1 MRSSFWHLPK
11 RCRCGELLCRRS
23 RVQPD
28 RSFRIRCLRCRR
40 ARRKQRVCLLYKST
54 SRFQP
59 QNQPGHRSALQR
71 SEVRLPPERFCFVPF
86 LLLRAL
92 SPLPNVQVPL
102 LSVRFRLQC
111 DYSPPHFVS
120 LRLLRDWFRL
130 RLGCF
135 RRKCARLHLL
145 TCGFVRFAGRFCP
158 HSFCFGGFSAVFGI
172 HPGCFGQ
179 YSPFFGGCSAFS
191 AAARSASAEFR
202 AVSLLTRSP
211 SAIPIAERTAESGG
225 AAGSLSIVEAS

>member
-40 ARRKQRVCLLYKST
+40 ARRKQRVCLICKST

-86 LLLRAL
+86 LLLRAPF
-92 SPLPNVQVPL
+92 PLPNVQVPL

-111 DYSPPHFVS
+111 DCSPPRCVS

-135 RRKCARLHLL
+135 RRKCARLHFAYVRLRSFRGSFLPALFLL
-145 TCGFVRFAGRFCP
+145 RRFF
-158 HSFCFGGFSAVFGI
+158 
-172 HPGCFGQ
+172 GCFRH
-179 YSPFFGGCSAFS
+179 SPWVFRPVFALFRRLLCFFPLPRVRLRRNF
-191 AAARSASAEFR
+191 ARFR
-202 AVSLLTRSP
+202 S
-211 SAIPIAERTAESGG
+211 
-225 AAGSLSIVEAS
+225 